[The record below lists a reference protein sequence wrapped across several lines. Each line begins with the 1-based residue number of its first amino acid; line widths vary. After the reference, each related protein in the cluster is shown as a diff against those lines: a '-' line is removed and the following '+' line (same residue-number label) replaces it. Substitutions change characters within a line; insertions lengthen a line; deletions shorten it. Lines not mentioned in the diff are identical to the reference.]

1 MFLDRALQVALE
13 ARAAAAEANLKETV
27 ATLEQERASSSAEV
41 VSVWKGARLELR
53 VQRGA
58 LKPCATVWLR

>member
-1 MFLDRALQVALE
+1 VFLDRALQVALE

-58 LKPCATVWLR
+58 LKP